1 LSFHKQQAEG
11 IEVYV
16 QADELELSINS
27 AVPVGLI
34 LNESQQA
41 VSSICLALT
50 AADALALD

>member
-11 IEVYV
+11 IEVYL
-16 QADELELSINS
+16 QADELELSINR

-34 LNESQQA
+34 LNEIATSMR
-41 VSSICLALT
+41 LALT